1 VWCWGGNDA
10 GQVGSNPNTFVSTPE
25 LAHPSLNAIDVS
37 AGGAHTCALSATRQI
52 RCWGSNASGQT
63 GPVAK
68 GDPVLLDGRYL
79 ALATELGPRHSCALS
94 DVGEAVCWGDN
105 ADGQLGD
112 GRVWDLAHFEVAAVV
127 GEAEGRAWQ
136 AEGWMDVAPERR
148 QMRWGSDA
156 LVYYK
161 GELQV
166 TGQHDRC
173 QVELRLHLVP
183 LPHVAARMVEK
194 SGSVE
199 AGLKHALERTLE
211 SIRQAVEGSGPMRG
225 KQQPGAK
232 LVGRGAMMK
241 PESR

>member
-1 VWCWGGNDA
+1 MGDYTGRIDIHRPAEEAFAFLADIGNM
-10 GQVGSNPNTFVSTPE
+10 P
-25 LAHPSLNAIDVS
+25 
-37 AGGAHTCALSATRQI
+37 
-52 RCWGSNASGQT
+52 
-63 GPVAK
+63 
-68 GDPVLLDGRYL
+68 RYL
-79 ALATELGPRHSCALS
+79 PSVRQARAEG
-94 DVGEAVCWGDN
+94 GDRIVL
-105 ADGQLGD
+105 D
-112 GRVWDLAHFEVAAVV
+112 

-136 AEGWMDVAPERR
+136 AEGWMDVDPERQ

-166 TGQHDRC
+166 TGQGDRC

-183 LPHVAARMVEK
+183 LPHIAARMVEK

-232 LVGRGAMMK
+232 LFGRGAMMK